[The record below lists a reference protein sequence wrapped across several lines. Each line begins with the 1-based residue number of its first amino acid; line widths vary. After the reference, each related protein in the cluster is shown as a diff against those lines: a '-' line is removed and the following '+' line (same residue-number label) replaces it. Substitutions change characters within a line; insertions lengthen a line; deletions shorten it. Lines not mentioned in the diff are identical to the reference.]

1 MGKNFVRCM
10 EMYGVEV
17 KDEVSWVGDIFGCK
31 QKIIFGKVG
40 ANDHEFWNILWGIS
54 KGCGGVA
61 KFMELRVASLR
72 VRPRSVRLW
81 VPFRLWGGHIVTQ
94 LVQSL
99 IL

>member
-1 MGKNFVRCM
+1 MVVNKKLFLG
-10 EMYGVEV
+10 
-17 KDEVSWVGDIFGCK
+17 
-31 QKIIFGKVG
+31 VG
-40 ANDHEFWNILWGIS
+40 ANDHGFWNILWGIS

>member
-1 MGKNFVRCM
+1 
-10 EMYGVEV
+10 
-17 KDEVSWVGDIFGCK
+17 VGDIFGCK
-31 QKIIFGKVG
+31 QKIIFGMVR
-40 ANDHEFWNILWGIS
+40 ILGRWVQMITGFGIS

-81 VPFRLWGGHIVTQ
+81 VPFRLWDGHIVTQ